1 MADIKTLTSLLTTIF
16 LLIMAGYLMARAGIL
31 PGYVREPL
39 TNMVIDFILPSNI
52 ISSFL
57 VDFSPDILKI
67 GMQIMLVSIAVLVL
81 SFIVGAWFYSGYTPK
96 EKTVLRYGT
105 IISNAGF
112 LGSPIAQGLYGSLG
126 LLYAS
131 IYLIP
136 VRIVMWSEGVVSFTG
151 KKDRQLLK
159 HVLTHPCIIA
169 VFVGILLMVTQVPLP
184 AGIENTIRTAGNC
197 NTALCMI
204 VIGHILSDIKLKEVF
219 CRTALWF
226 CLVRLLI
233 IPLLVYAGCRLTGI
247 DETVTAVSTV
257 LAGMPAPASAA
268 MLAAKYHG
276 EEQLAVKIICLST
289 LLSLGTIPLLC
300 TLMYLL
306 Q

>member
-1 MADIKTLTSLLTTIF
+1 MVDIKTLTSLLTTIF
-16 LLIMAGYLMARAGIL
+16 LLIMAGYFMARAGIL

-57 VDFSPDILKI
+57 VDFSPDILKT

-81 SFIVGAWFYSGYTPK
+81 SFIVGAWFYLGHTPK

-112 LGSPIAQGLYGSLG
+112 LGNPIAQGLYGSLG

-159 HVLTHPCIIA
+159 RVLTHPCIIA
-169 VFVGILLMVTQVPLP
+169 VFVGILLMVTQVTLP

-219 CRTALWF
+219 CRTALRF

-233 IPLLVYAGCRLTGI
+233 IPLLVYAGCRLTRI

-289 LLSLGTIPLLC
+289 FLSLGTIPLLC

-306 Q
+306 